1 MKTMSFDWLQ
11 SKFCVFLSFCCT
23 T

>member
-1 MKTMSFDWLQ
+1 MSFDWLQ